1 MGEQTNQNQ
10 NVSIPKSVTLGGVTY
25 QIGETP
31 ELQQL
36 VQSVASV
43 EKSKLYSKFE
53 GLKKQIEDLQH
64 VQVVPEGSQQPLDT
78 KGLIDAIKSELGSQ
92 FVTKDDL
99 KNGLQEVVQP
109 LLNSTKEAKE
119 KEIANYREQLIN
131 NNLATCIPELVTGNT
146 KEELDASLK
155 RSIEL
160 RAKYPSANVP
170 YTPASHVSDPTL
182 QRQAQNPEF
191 QAQSPTNPVIS
202 GLNPTS
208 QQPVQ
213 KPQAPA
219 VPPMQQQP
227 DGATQPTSPKHMGI
241 KEFGNKRASM
251 LEELQRLYGGGGDAV
266 L

>member
-1 MGEQTNQNQ
+1 MVEQPKQNQ

-36 VQSVASV
+36 VQSVAGV

-64 VQVVPEGSQQPLDT
+64 VQVVPEGQQPLDT
-78 KGLIDAIKSELGSQ
+78 KGIIDAIKSEIGSQ

-99 KNGLQEVVQP
+99 KSSLQEVVQP
-109 LLNSTKEAKE
+109 LLNSTNEAKE
-119 KEIANYREQLIN
+119 KEIADYREQLIKQ
-131 NNLATCIPELVTGNT
+131 NLATCIPELVTGKT
-146 KEELDASLK
+146 KEEVDASLK

-170 YTPASHVSDPTL
+170 YTPQGKVNDPAL
-182 QRQAQNPEF
+182 QRQAQQPEF
-191 QAQSPTNPVIS
+191 QAQSPTNPVIN

-227 DGATQPTSPKHMGI
+227 DGSAQPVSPKHMGI

-251 LEELQRLYGGGGDAV
+251 LSELQSIYGGGDTV